1 MSIEVLTIEDLK
13 EFKTELLSEIKKL
26 LSSQDVSQNKQ
37 WLKTKEVL
45 KILRI
50 SPNTL
55 TNMRISGD
63 LPATKIGGIYYY
75 NYQDIQKMLL
85 QNKSSY

>member
-1 MSIEVLTIEDLK
+1 MSIEVLTTEDLK

-26 LSSQDVSQNKQ
+26 ILSQDAAQTKQ

-63 LPATKIGGIYYY
+63 FPATKIGGIYYY
-75 NYQDIQKMLL
+75 SYQDIQQMLL
-85 QNKSSY
+85 QNKQSY

>member
-1 MSIEVLTIEDLK
+1 MSIEVLTTEDLK
-13 EFKTELLSEIKKL
+13 EFKTELLSEIKQL
-26 LSSQDVSQNKQ
+26 ILSQDVTQTKQ

-75 NYQDIQKMLL
+75 SYQDIQQMLL
-85 QNKSSY
+85 QNKQSF

>member
-1 MSIEVLTIEDLK
+1 MSIEVLTTEDLK
-13 EFKTELLSEIKKL
+13 AFKTELLSEIKKL
-26 LSSQDVSQNKQ
+26 LLSQDAAQTKQ

-45 KILRI
+45 RILRI

-75 NYQDIQKMLL
+75 NYQDIQQMLL
-85 QNKSSY
+85 QNKQSF